1 MAGFEGK
8 RISTPLAAAQFRSG
22 QAILILFNSRKQSV
36 RK

>member
-8 RISTPLAAAQFRSG
+8 RINTPGAVAQFRSG
-22 QAILILFNSRKQSV
+22 QAILIFFNSRKQSV